1 MNISFRL
8 TRTVEVSEDGVTKK
22 RVVTENIDVPV
33 RPAVAGLRRQVRKFQ
48 DNYRRALNNIRREF
62 PEIARISEEEARK
75 QREETQRRREEARR
89 VGAASVLEDGREAAR
104 EAVREVDSDAT
115 LSINEVDMSPDLADE
130 SIAARS
136 KVDDV
141 NEVRV
146 FSIAQVIADQSS
158 IENADLAAGILSP
171 LDSEFWADQIYEE
184 LEGPVDRFCTAYNL

>member
-8 TRTVEVSEDGVTKK
+8 TRTVEVSEDGVIKN
-22 RVVTENIDVPV
+22 RIVTENIDVPV

-48 DNYRRALNNIRREF
+48 DNYRRALNNVRREF
-62 PEIARISEEEARK
+62 PEVARISEEEARK
-75 QREETQRRREEARR
+75 QREEAQKRREAQR
-89 VGAASVLEDGREAAR
+89 VGVAGEDGYEAAH
-104 EAVREVDSDAT
+104 EVDSDVA
-115 LSINEVDMSPDLADE
+115 LSINEADMSPDLADE

-136 KVDDV
+136 KVDDI
-141 NEVRV
+141 NEARV

-171 LDSEFWADQIYEE
+171 LDSDFWADQIYEE